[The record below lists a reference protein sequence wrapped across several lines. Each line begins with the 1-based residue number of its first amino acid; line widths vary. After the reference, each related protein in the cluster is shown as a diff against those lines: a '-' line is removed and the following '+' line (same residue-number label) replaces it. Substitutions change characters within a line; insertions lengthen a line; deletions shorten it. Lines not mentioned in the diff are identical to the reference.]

1 MKLVIYMAKKK
12 NKNKIKFENS
22 SMNDDYQKII
32 ITTVIVLAVLV
43 AFYFITV
50 AILDDSSSKS
60 DNSGKVTEIQY
71 NEILVGT
78 SFSMKESNYLVV
90 YYDTTSDDNTEIAT
104 AISTYRSNNK
114 DSKIYYV
121 DMSNALNKKFVSDT
135 GNSSATK
142 ADELKINGPT
152 LIRFANDKIVEYVE
166 GVEKIADY
174 LK

>member
-1 MKLVIYMAKKK
+1 MAKKK
-12 NKNKIKFENS
+12 NNNKIKFESN
-22 SMNDDYQKII
+22 SMNDDYQKVI
-32 ITTVIVLAVLV
+32 ITTVIVLAFLV

-50 AILDDSSSKS
+50 AILDDGSSTKKNNTT
-60 DNSGKVTEIQY
+60 DVTEIQY
-71 NEILVGT
+71 KEILVGT
-78 SFSMKESNYLVV
+78 SFSMKDSNYLVV
-90 YYDTTSDDNTEIAT
+90 YYDTTSDNSTEITT
-104 AISTYRSNNK
+104 AISTYRTNNS

-121 DMSNALNKKFVSDT
+121 DMSNALNKKFASDT

-152 LIRFANDKIVEYVE
+152 LIRFANNKIVEYVE